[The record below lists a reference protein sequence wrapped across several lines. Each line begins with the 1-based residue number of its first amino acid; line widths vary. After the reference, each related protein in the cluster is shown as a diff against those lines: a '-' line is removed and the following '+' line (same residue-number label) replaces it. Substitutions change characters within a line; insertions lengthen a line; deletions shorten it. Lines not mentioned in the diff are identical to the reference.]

1 VSLKAALIGT
11 GYIGG
16 SLAAAL
22 KRGGAIASSVGCD
35 LRPGRAEAARARGL
49 IDQVSSSAA
58 SCVEGAE
65 LVILAV
71 PVGALSDLARAIGPA
86 LAPGA
91 LVIDVGSVKAPS
103 LVAAEHLPEGARMVA
118 THPIAGHEHHGPDA
132 ADPELFVGRLCMITP
147 TARSDQESLDR
158 AAALWRATGAEIE
171 RIEAAAHDALLAATS
186 HLPHVAAF
194 ALAAALGEELARD
207 EEAARRVAGGSLR
220 DGTRVAGSD
229 AQVWRDIFVANRG
242 PLGPL
247 ISRLEAQIAALGRAI
262 AAGDGAAIEELL
274 DRARLSRARL
284 IGS

>member
-1 VSLKAALIGT
+1 MSLSAALIGT

-16 SLAAAL
+16 SLTAAL
-22 KRGGAIASSVGCD
+22 KRAGAIAGAVGCD
-35 LRPGRAEAARARGL
+35 VRTGRAEAARARGL
-49 IDQVSSSAA
+49 IDQVASSAA

-103 LVAAEHLPEGARMVA
+103 LAAAEKLPATARMVA
-118 THPIAGHEHHGPDA
+118 THPIAGLELSGPEA

-171 RIEAAAHDALLAATS
+171 RIDAAPHDALLAATS
-186 HLPHVAAF
+186 HLPHVASF
-194 ALAAALGEELARD
+194 ALAAALGAELEGHEEQ
-207 EEAARRVAGGSLR
+207 ARRVAGGSIR
-220 DGTRVAGSD
+220 DGIRVAASD
-229 AQVWRDIFVANRG
+229 AAVWRDILVSNRG

-247 ISRLEAQIAALGRAI
+247 VARLEAQVAALGRAI
-262 AAGDGAAIEELL
+262 SAGDGAAIDEVLNRARAA
-274 DRARLSRARL
+274 RARLVGA
-284 IGS
+284 